1 LRSGGFDGT
10 LRKTHSPR
18 ALNLPSPVEHVSFVK
33 LSTRGRWDIWNPLA
47 ILGLCGFGVCFIYS
61 AQLSEHGNNWIQQ
74 LVFLLVG
81 GLIYLGTSL
90 IDYRFWLSVAHWFY
104 LLCIIPLVYVLL
116 LGSSRY
122 GATRWI
128 DLGFFSYQ
136 PSETAK
142 VAVLLI
148 VAAILIR
155 SEIGGLRQ
163 SVGVL
168 GKLALA
174 VGLPMLLILLQPD
187 LKSAI
192 VLPPLVLSM
201 LYVSKLS
208 TRFFL
213 CVFGADRPHRRAG
226 GLPEHRVDPAVRV
239 LADQYRTVLARTV
252 FPLEAACRDR
262 RRRDQRGGDH
272 GVDVVVPG
280 DPVSILARGAAR
292 SGRSAALRMS
302 VPMEEV
308 AEEVPVVY
316 LHDIKRQYVQGESVL
331 TILGGAKLAL
341 WAGQSVALVAPSGS
355 GKSTL
360 LHIAGLLEHPDEGEV
375 YISGTATS
383 GLSDA
388 ERTQI
393 RRTDI
398 GFVYQSHRLL
408 PEFSALENVML
419 PQMIRGLKRSE
430 TVSRSKEILGY
441 LGLGDRITHRPA
453 ELSGGEQQRVAI
465 ARAVANAPRVL
476 LADEPTGN
484 LDPHTADHVFQAL
497 MQLVRA
503 TQVAMLI
510 ATHNMELA
518 HRMDRRVSI
527 QDGQVIELD

>member
-1 LRSGGFDGT
+1 
-10 LRKTHSPR
+10 
-18 ALNLPSPVEHVSFVK
+18 
-33 LSTRGRWDIWNPLA
+33 
-47 ILGLCGFGVCFIYS
+47 
-61 AQLSEHGNNWIQQ
+61 
-74 LVFLLVG
+74 
-81 GLIYLGTSL
+81 
-90 IDYRFWLSVAHWFY
+90 
-104 LLCIIPLVYVLL
+104 
-116 LGSSRY
+116 
-122 GATRWI
+122 
-128 DLGFFSYQ
+128 
-136 PSETAK
+136 
-142 VAVLLI
+142 
-148 VAAILIR
+148 
-155 SEIGGLRQ
+155 
-163 SVGVL
+163 
-168 GKLALA
+168 
-174 VGLPMLLILLQPD
+174 
-187 LKSAI
+187 
-192 VLPPLVLSM
+192 
-201 LYVSKLS
+201 
-208 TRFFL
+208 
-213 CVFGADRPHRRAG
+213 
-226 GLPEHRVDPAVRV
+226 
-239 LADQYRTVLARTV
+239 
-252 FPLEAACRDR
+252 
-262 RRRDQRGGDH
+262 
-272 GVDVVVPG
+272 
-280 DPVSILARGAAR
+280 
-292 SGRSAALRMS
+292 
-302 VPMEEV
+302 MEEV

-375 YISGTATS
+375 YIGGTATS

-527 QDGQVIELD
+527 QDGQVIELE